1 MAAQVGR
8 CGVSPSGCQDPAAG
22 ERDAAMTTPRS
33 AADMDGRASF
43 QVLAASDSL
52 VVVAAGEIDLS
63 TAPAFCEALQMA
75 AQKSDHII
83 VDLAS
88 LSFIDSIGIRELVTI
103 RREHPHRRVA
113 LVQPPQML
121 RKLLD
126 LTGLGDLFTVY
137 ESRQDAVAH
146 RADWPNTERGSC

>member
-1 MAAQVGR
+1 
-8 CGVSPSGCQDPAAG
+8 
-22 ERDAAMTTPRS
+22 MTAPRS

-43 QVLAASDSL
+43 QVLRESDYV
-52 VVVAAGEIDLS
+52 VVVAAGEIDLA

-75 AQKSDHII
+75 AQQSDRLI

-88 LSFIDSIGIRELVTI
+88 LAFIDSMGIGALVRI
-103 RREHPHRRVA
+103 GRGHSNRSVA

-126 LTGLGDLFTVY
+126 LTGLGDLFTVHQ
-137 ESRQDAVAH
+137 SRQEAAAH
-146 RADWPNTERGSC
+146 RADCPNDERGCR